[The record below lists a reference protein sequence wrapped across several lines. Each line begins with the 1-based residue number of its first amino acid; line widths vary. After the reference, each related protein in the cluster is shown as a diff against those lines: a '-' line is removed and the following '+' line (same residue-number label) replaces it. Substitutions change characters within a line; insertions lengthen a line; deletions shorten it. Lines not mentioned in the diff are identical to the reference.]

1 MSEQEKTK
9 VMFVCRSAPYG
20 NIFEQEAIEAMIMFG
35 AYEQDISVSFI
46 DDGVYSLKK
55 GQDTSLLGK
64 KNFSLTYMILKDDFE
79 INHIYVE
86 KESLEER
93 GLNESDLITEV
104 EVLDRNA
111 LREKMDEMKAFLPF

>member
-9 VMFVCRSAPYG
+9 VMFVRRSAPYG

-55 GQDTSLLGK
+55 GQDPSLLGK